1 MRRINLRYR
10 SIGYPKMRKFY
21 IQKEKIPNH
30 LRLSNKEIEKRILNK
45 IKELRRYFEKSG
57 FKKAIIGVSG
67 GLDSAVSAVL
77 AVRALNA
84 KNIYLVRMPYYG
96 ISSKK
101 GLKDAEILAK
111 NLKIPKENLIT
122 IPINQQVDQN
132 WKKLCQFT
140 PHHFLKKSDGEFKK
154 KEKIRKG
161 NLMARERMK
170 ILFGLS
176 SALGAIVIG
185 TENKTEER
193 LGYFTIGG
201 DHCSGIEPI
210 LDLWKTQEFYL
221 SEKLPEIPG
230 SILNKV
236 PSAELWKRQT
246 DEKEIGVNY
255 LEIDT
260 ILSAKEDL
268 GLNKDE
274 INQKF
279 KISLRIIDLIL
290 NKAKKAEGKRNLPYV
305 LRDRVS

>member
-1 MRRINLRYR
+1 
-10 SIGYPKMRKFY
+10 MRKLY

-30 LRLSNKEIEKRILNK
+30 LRLSDKEIKKRILNK
-45 IKELRRYFEKSG
+45 TKRLRRYFEKSG

-140 PHHFLKKSDGEFKK
+140 LRHFLKKSGGGFER
-154 KEKIRKG
+154 KEKLRKG

-170 ILFGLS
+170 ILFDLS
-176 SALGAIVIG
+176 SVFKAVVIG

-210 LDLWKTQEFYL
+210 LDLWKTQESHL

-236 PSAELWKRQT
+236 PSAELWKGQT
-246 DEKEIGVNY
+246 DEKEIGASY

-268 GLNKDE
+268 GLSKNE

-279 KISLRIIDLIL
+279 KIPLKIIDLIL
-290 NKAKKAEGKRNLPYV
+290 NKAKKAEGKRNLPYI
-305 LRDRVS
+305 LRGRVS